1 MPGTASRFLYLTRHG
16 EASPDESALTARGRR
31 QTRLLG
37 ERLRGFPLSAI
48 YHGPLPRAEQSARLI
63 GDQLDDI
70 PLHATRTAG
79 DFVPYVPERAEL
91 PPASVDYLT
100 GRLEQIPPEERT
112 QGTALAREALRQFTG
127 PADDDEPRHELV
139 VTHNFLIAWL
149 VRAALDAPNW
159 RWLGLNHCNAA
170 LTIIQY
176 APQRPSSVLI
186 YNDMAHLPEDL
197 RWTGFP
203 PGLRV

>member
-16 EASPDESALTARGRR
+16 EASSDESALTARGRR
-31 QTRLLG
+31 QVRLLG
-37 ERLRGFPLSAI
+37 ERLRGSPLSAI

-63 GDQLDDI
+63 GDQLDNV
-70 PLHATRTAG
+70 PLHATKTAG
-79 DFVPYVPERAEL
+79 DFVPYVPEMAEL

-100 GRLEQIPPEERT
+100 GRLEQIPPGERT
-112 QGTALAREALRQFTG
+112 QGMALAREALRQFTG

-186 YNDMAHLPEDL
+186 YNDMAHLSEDL

-203 PGLRV
+203 PGLHI

>member
-1 MPGTASRFLYLTRHG
+1 MPGTATRFVYLTRHG
-16 EASPDESALTARGRR
+16 EASPDESTLTTRGRR
-31 QTRLLG
+31 QARLLG
-37 ERLRGFPLSAI
+37 ERLRGFPLSRI
-48 YHGPLPRAEQSARLI
+48 YHGPLPRAEQSAQVI
-63 GDQLDDI
+63 GDQLGNV
-70 PLHATRTAG
+70 PLHPTEAAG
-79 DFVPYVPERAEL
+79 DFIPYLPEKAEL
-91 PPASVDYLT
+91 PPASIDYLM
-100 GRLEQIPPEERT
+100 GRLKQIPPGERT
-112 QGTALAREALRQFTG
+112 QGPALAREALRQFTG

-186 YNDMAHLPEDL
+186 YNDMAHLSEDL

-203 PGLRV
+203 PGLHI